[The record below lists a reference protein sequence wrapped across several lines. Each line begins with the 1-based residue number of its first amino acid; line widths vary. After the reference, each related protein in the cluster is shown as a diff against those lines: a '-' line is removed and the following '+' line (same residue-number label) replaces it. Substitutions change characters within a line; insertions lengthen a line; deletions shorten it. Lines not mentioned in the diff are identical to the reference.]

1 MDAVRGIRNADLP
14 RNGNVVVPDALV
26 TRMVVCF
33 RNGCGNE
40 STNNFERK
48 GVCMCDS
55 CLREMKIK
63 YVMMRE
69 NDPEEFFEW
78 FITTRKGNDKPTQT
92 DIEIAMVERHAAR

>member
-1 MDAVRGIRNADLP
+1 
-14 RNGNVVVPDALV
+14 
-26 TRMVVCF
+26 
-33 RNGCGNE
+33 
-40 STNNFERK
+40 
-48 GVCMCDS
+48 MCDS